1 MIATVLT
8 PEEIDALEPIYIGP
22 TWKRKGDGSWLLP
35 EDAGLKTLG
44 WQVLGWVSKWLNA
57 PDSGP
62 DGRIPWCF
70 TNEQARLILWWF
82 AVNEK
87 GRFIY
92 RKGTLQ
98 RLKGHGK
105 DPIAAV
111 LCMVELVGPSRFSH
125 FDRDGNP
132 VGIPHPAAWVQ
143 VTGVN
148 QSSTSTTMACL
159 PALMSDD
166 FQSAYQIEPGAE
178 LMRAMGGRC
187 RLEAVTSSYRAIEG
201 KRTTFT
207 VLGESHHWVL
217 GNQGHKMME
226 TIDGNATKMGSR
238 YLAVTNAFLPGEDSV
253 AERMR
258 GAWQKIQEGRAAD
271 VGFLYDSVEA
281 HPSTPLTPEALRI
294 VIPKIRG
301 DSVWLDTETI
311 IQSVLDLTIAPS
323 RSRRMFL
330 NQIVAEED
338 ALYGPAEWDPLELPD
353 ATLHPGDALTL
364 GFDGGKTDDA
374 TALLALRVSDMC
386 AFPLAIWEK
395 PDGPAGEG
403 WEIGRDEVN
412 SAVHEAFRVFD
423 VKGFY
428 ADVAL
433 WESYISEWA
442 EAYGEGLVV
451 KAPGKTGVGF
461 DMRGSQKVITAAH
474 ERLMS
479 SVFEKK
485 LRHDGDPTLR
495 RHVLNARRRT
505 NVYGVSFGKESRESP
520 RKVDAY
526 SALLLA
532 HEALMD
538 LRAGRKNTQRPG
550 GSRGWFL

>member
-1 MIATVLT
+1 M
-8 PEEIDALEPIYIGP
+8 
-22 TWKRKGDGSWLLP
+22 
-35 EDAGLKTLG
+35 
-44 WQVLGWVSKWLNA
+44 
-57 PDSGP
+57 
-62 DGRIPWCF
+62 
-70 TNEQARLILWWF
+70 
-82 AVNEK
+82 
-87 GRFIY
+87 
-92 RKGTLQ
+92 
-98 RLKGHGK
+98 
-105 DPIAAV
+105 AAIS
-111 LCMVELVGPSRFSH
+111 LVELVGPSRFGGWDEH
-125 FDRDGNP
+125 GEP
-132 VGIPHPAAWVQ
+132 IGVPCQPAWVVIAAVSMSQ
-143 VTGVN
+143 
-148 QSSTSTTMACL
+148 TTNTMELL
-159 PALMSDD
+159 PALMSDE
-166 FQSAYQIEPGAE
+166 FRAEYQIEDGAE
-178 LMRAMGGRC
+178 LIRAMGGTC
-187 RLEAVTSSYRAIEG
+187 RLEVVASNARAIEG
-201 KRTTFT
+201 KRPTFT
-207 VLGESHHWVL
+207 LLNELHQWIA
-217 GNQGHKMME
+217 GNQGHKLFAVLRR
-226 TIDGNATKMGSR
+226 NAAKMNSR
-238 YLAVTNAFLPGEDSV
+238 WAGITNAYQPGEDSV
-253 AERMR
+253 GERIR
-258 GAWQKIQEGRAAD
+258 DAHDKVRQGRAVD
-271 VGFLYDSVEA
+271 VGMLYDSIEA
-281 HPSTPLTPEALRI
+281 HPLTPLTPEALRI
-294 VIPKIRG
+294 VVPKIRG
-301 DSVWLDTETI
+301 DSVWLDVDALISE
-311 IQSVLDLTIAPS
+311 VLDLTNSPS
-323 RSRRMFL
+323 SSRRFYL